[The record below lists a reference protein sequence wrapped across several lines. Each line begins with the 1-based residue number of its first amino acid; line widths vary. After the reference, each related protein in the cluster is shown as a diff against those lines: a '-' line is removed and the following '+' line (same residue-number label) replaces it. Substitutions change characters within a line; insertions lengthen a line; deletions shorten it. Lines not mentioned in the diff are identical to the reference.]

1 MIFGCMGL
9 YNIQLII
16 SGLKVLVGRP
26 VQTFVIPNG
35 VENLGVDLTS
45 GANDMLVML
54 IHLKFLGSRGWWAC
68 LSRLG
73 GAVVKLPILKFHT
86 PVR

>member
-16 SGLKVLVGRP
+16 LGLKVLVGRL

-35 VENLGVDLTS
+35 VEKGGVNLTS
-45 GANDMLVML
+45 RANDMLAML
-54 IHLKFLGSRGWWAC
+54 VCLKFLG
-68 LSRLG
+68 RLG
-73 GAVVKLPILKFHT
+73 WKVCSGRFGVVPKLPILKFHA